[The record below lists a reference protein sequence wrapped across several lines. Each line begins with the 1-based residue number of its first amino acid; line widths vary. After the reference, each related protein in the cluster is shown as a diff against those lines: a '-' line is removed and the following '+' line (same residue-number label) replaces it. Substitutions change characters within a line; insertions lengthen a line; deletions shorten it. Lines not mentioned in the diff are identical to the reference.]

1 MTIQTI
7 PLKTPNG
14 LFNLNRLKN
23 NSFRNKNIEAI
34 RKLTQTAYQ
43 GNNITICRVLGRF
56 MMFISNLDERHGVQ
70 LQMNG
75 YWEMGVTELLTK
87 LIKPG
92 MNVIDIGANYGYFS
106 FLMAELVRPKG
117 HLYSIE
123 ANPLMCELINKSIKV
138 NGYKNSITVI
148 NQAISD
154 QNNYVESFS
163 FSNNSPMNGA
173 LTANK
178 SKNALDKNFHK
189 QLDVQATT
197 FDAIEF
203 NNNSIDLIKID
214 IEGSEN
220 KFWFGSK
227 KLRKSNPNL
236 IMIMEFNRFKYKDAD
251 LFIDD
256 IFSSGYKVWD
266 IKINSVVRLDKKSLS
281 KTPTNKHSMLLI
293 SKENILEKNLENSWN

>member
-7 PLKTPNG
+7 PLKTANG

-23 NSFRNKNIEAI
+23 SSFRNENIEAI

-43 GNNITICRVLGRF
+43 GNHVTICRVLGRF
-56 MMFISNLDERHGVQ
+56 MMFVSNLDERHGVQ

-75 YWEMGVTELLTK
+75 YWEMGVTEVLTK

-106 FLMAELVRPKG
+106 FLMAELVRPQG

-123 ANPLMCELINKSIKV
+123 ANPFMCEFINKSIKV
-138 NGYKNSITVI
+138 NGYKKSITVI

-154 QNNYVESFS
+154 QNNYLESFS
-163 FSNNSPMNGA
+163 YSNNSPMNGA

-178 SKNALDKNFHK
+178 SKNALDKNFHE
-189 QLDVQATT
+189 QLDIQTT
-197 FDAIEF
+197 TLDAIAF
-203 NNNSIDLIKID
+203 NNKTIDLIKID

-220 KFWFGSK
+220 KFWFGSQ
-227 KLRKSNPNL
+227 KLRNANPKL
-236 IMIMEFNRFKYKDAD
+236 IMVMEFNRFKYKDAD

-256 IFSSGYKVWD
+256 IFSSGYNVWD
-266 IKINSVVRLDKKSLS
+266 IKTNCLNRLDKNALS

-293 SKENILEKNLENSWN
+293 SKENILGKNFENSRY